1 MGTLLLK
8 RILAKGKRNMTQAL
22 AMGIR
27 GGFMTTRLARIIWMS
42 LVRSVIEYGNE
53 IWGDR
58 HTNDFEKIQLQM
70 GKRILRCSSRTS
82 EEVVRGELGW
92 ETEGEGR

>member
-1 MGTLLLK
+1 
-8 RILAKGKRNMTQAL
+8 
-22 AMGIR
+22 
-27 GGFMTTRLARIIWMS
+27 MTTRLARIIWMS

-53 IWGDR
+53 IWGDAC
-58 HTNDFEKIQLQM
+58 TNDFEKIQLQM

-92 ETEGEGR
+92 ERQKARGDEMRLRYWGKIKRMDNVTPNFQQYAEET